1 MARLAVINNIEYGG
15 LKLADME
22 TSIRSLRS
30 AWLGRIFAK
39 GSSPWKSF
47 MNYLRKDF
55 GGIFL
60 FRCNY
65 DVKDYDINSTFYK
78 ELFQRW
84 ADFRADFSSTPPIS
98 ESIIWNNKNIKI
110 DCKTIH
116 YIHITWK
123 LGF

>member
-22 TSIRSLRS
+22 TSIKSLRL
-30 AWLGRIFAK
+30 AWLGRIFAE

-47 MNYLRKDF
+47 INYLLKDF

-65 DVKDYDINSTFYK
+65 DVKDYVINSTFYK
-78 ELFQRW
+78 ELLQWW
-84 ADFRADFSSTPPIS
+84 ADFRAAPINSS
-98 ESIIWNNKNIKI
+98 
-110 DCKTIH
+110 
-116 YIHITWK
+116 ITWK